1 MLLDEAHAVGIE
13 VYAWLNPYR
22 YSGSTSL
29 YGGSNPLNYE
39 TSHPDWLVRNS
50 KEIYLNP
57 GIPEV
62 TQRIVDIITEIVTNY
77 DVDGVVYDDYFYPSG
92 MGADQDATQYAAY
105 TKGGGSMSLGDW
117 RRNNINNMVKVVK
130 KLSRR

>member
-1 MLLDEAHAVGIE
+1 M
-13 VYAWLNPYR
+13 
-22 YSGSTSL
+22 
-29 YGGSNPLNYE
+29 
-39 TSHPDWLVRNS
+39 RNS

-117 RRNNINNMVKVVK
+117 RRNNINNMVNVVK
-130 KLSRR
+130 KAIKKVKPYLPFGISPAGVGSSNPNSDRD